1 MPEGLMVVRLRS
13 AASRIATLG
22 ADAGQD
28 DGARRLLDRL
38 GQPGGLAEVAAELG
52 ELEDHEVEYLAAF
65 PPRLLEGV
73 RAALFDAANAE
84 NPPLVD
90 IQFLPGYD
98 FEVRLLEWDGNLTI
112 HCRGP
117 FAAPFPRESFRSR
130 SKR

>member
-1 MPEGLMVVRLRS
+1 MVIRLRS

-22 ADAGQD
+22 RDARQD
-28 DGARRLLDRL
+28 DDARQLLERL
-38 GQPGGLAEVAAELG
+38 GQPGGLADVAAEVG
-52 ELEDHEVEYLAAF
+52 ELEDHEIEYLAAF

-73 RAALFDAANAE
+73 RAALYDAANSE
-84 NPPLVD
+84 DPPLVD
-90 IQFLPGYD
+90 VQFLPGYD

-117 FAAPFPRESFRSR
+117 FSAPFPREGFRSR